1 MPKRTAM
8 AQTDILVIIKKLRK
22 ERGFSQA
29 DMAEALHVALKT
41 YQNIEGGIT
50 RIDID
55 RLDQIAEVLG
65 VGVYDLLGK
74 ETRASKDMPQL
85 ISEEKELYHKIIH
98 DKEAYIAQLED
109 SIRFYRELLREN
121 IAF

>member
-1 MPKRTAM
+1 M

>member
-1 MPKRTAM
+1 MV
-8 AQTDILVIIKKLRK
+8 QSDILGNIKRLRK
-22 ERGFSQA
+22 ERGLSQT
-29 DMAEALHVALKT
+29 DMAEALHIALKT

-55 RLDQIAEVLG
+55 RLEQIAAVLETG
-65 VGVYDLLGK
+65 FSELLGNGEMK
-74 ETRASKDMPQL
+74 VQIDRF
-85 ISEEKELYHKIIH
+85 INEEKELYHKIIH

-109 SIRFYRELLREN
+109 SVRFYREILREN

>member
-1 MPKRTAM
+1 M
-8 AQTDILVIIKKLRK
+8 AQSDILGNIKRLRK
-22 ERGFSQA
+22 ERGLSQS
-29 DMAEALHVALKT
+29 DMAEALHIALKT

-55 RLDQIAEVLG
+55 RLAQIADVLATELSG
-65 VGVYDLLGK
+65 LLTGTVTK
-74 ETRASKDMPQL
+74 MPADRWVD
-85 ISEEKELYHKIIH
+85 EEKALYHKIIL

-109 SIRFYRELLREN
+109 SVRFYREILREN